1 MSSTSEV
8 TIGGL
13 VGTRWKPALS
23 VDVTDGIAVIT
34 FDLPN
39 ESVNK
44 LTRAV
49 KDEFVALVTRLE
61 RDMTVHGAVLISG
74 KPDVWIAGAD
84 IEEFLQ
90 LKTAADAER
99 LSRDG
104 QMLLDSLER
113 LRVPIVAAI
122 HGACLGGGLETA
134 LACRYRIGT
143 DHPKTIL
150 GLPEVQLGLIPG
162 AGGTQRLPRRIG
174 LTDAL
179 DLILTGKHVRAR
191 KALQLGLIDELV
203 HPSILR
209 SIAIQRAREV
219 AEGRRKSESHRG
231 GVKGVLLDGNP
242 AGRAVVLRKVREQTM
257 TKSRGHYPALIA
269 AIDVVRAGYE
279 RGIAHGYREESRRFG
294 EMAMTDVSRQLI
306 FLFFA
311 TNELK
316 KDPGVD
322 PSQYPELPVS
332 SFEPLPVEKIAI
344 IGAGFMGAGIA
355 SIAVQHGSLVRLKDA
370 DHARVAKGYAA
381 VRDVLKERL
390 TKKQIT
396 RIQYSD
402 YMALLGGTVDY
413 SGFGNVDLVIEAVF
427 EDLAVKHQVLREAEA
442 AINPSAIF
450 ASNTSTIPINLIA
463 QASSRPERVLGMHFF
478 SPVHKMPLVEVI
490 TTAETHPQ
498 VTATAVAYAKK
509 LGKTVI
515 VVNDGPG
522 FYVNRILS
530 PYINEAGILLDQGV
544 AVDIIDRA
552 LVDFGFP
559 VGPITLIDEVGLDVA
574 AKAGKIM
581 ADAFPD
587 RMQPAKSLQAVV
599 AAGRYGRKSQ
609 KGFYTYDKEGTKG
622 EVDPSVYTLFL
633 APGSIPVV
641 KTIAPVTAPETPII
655 PEMPAIQVQQRTVLA
670 MLNEA
675 ARCLSDGIIKSAR
688 DGDVGAVF
696 GIGFPPFRG
705 GPFRYMDSLGIQIVV
720 QRLEDLNARFPGRF
734 EPAELLLEMARR
746 RQVFY
751 PDERS

>member
-1 MSSTSEV
+1 MSSTTEV

-23 VDVTDGIAVIT
+23 VEMTDGIAVIT

-44 LTRAV
+44 LSRAV
-49 KDEFVALVTRLE
+49 KDEFVALVARLE
-61 RDMTVHGAVLISG
+61 RDTTVQGAVLISG

-104 QMLLDSLER
+104 QMLLDSIER
-113 LRVPIVAAI
+113 MRIPIVAAI

-134 LACRYRIGT
+134 LACRYRIAT

-162 AGGTQRLPRRIG
+162 AGGTQRLPRRVG
-174 LTDAL
+174 LTQAL
-179 DLILTGKHVRAR
+179 DLILTGKHVRAQ
-191 KALQLGLIDELV
+191 KAVKIGLVDELV

-209 SIAIQRAREV
+209 SVAIARAREV
-219 AEGRRKSESHRG
+219 AEGRRKSERG
-231 GVKGVLLDGNP
+231 GGGLKGFVLEGNP
-242 AGRAVVLRKVREQTM
+242 AGRALVLRKAREQTLA
-257 TKSRGHYPALIA
+257 KSRGHYPALIA
-269 AIDVVRAGYE
+269 AIEAVAAGYD
-279 RGIAHGYREESRRFG
+279 RGTAHGFREESRLFG

-316 KDPGVD
+316 KDPGVE
-322 PSQYPELPVS
+322 PAHYPNLPVS
-332 SFEPLPVEKIAI
+332 AFEPLPVEKLAI

-390 TKKQIT
+390 TRKQIT
-396 RIQYSD
+396 RVQYSD

-413 SGFGNVDLVIEAVF
+413 TGFGNVDLVIEAVF
-427 EDLAVKHQVLREAEA
+427 EDLAIKHQVLRETEA
-442 AINPSAIF
+442 VISPTAIF
-450 ASNTSTIPINLIA
+450 ASNTSTIPIAQIA

-478 SPVHKMPLVEVI
+478 SPVHKMPLLEVI

-498 VTATAVAYAKK
+498 VTATAVTYGKK

-530 PYINEAGILLDQGV
+530 PYLNEAAILLDQGV
-544 AVDIIDRA
+544 AVDLIDKA
-552 LVDFGFP
+552 IVDFGFP
-559 VGPITLIDEVGLDVA
+559 VGPITLVDEVGLDVA
-574 AKAGKIM
+574 TKAGKIM
-581 ADAFPD
+581 ADAFPE
-587 RMQPAKSLQAVV
+587 RMQPAKSIQAVV
-599 AAGRYGRKSQ
+599 AAGRYGRKSK
-609 KGFYTYDKEGTKG
+609 KGFYTYDKEGKKG
-622 EVDPSVYTLFL
+622 DVDPSVYGLFL
-633 APGSIPVV
+633 APGSIPV
-641 KTIAPVTAPETPII
+641 APSIVTEHASEPAGP
-655 PEMPAIQVQQRTVLA
+655 PEMSSVQIQQRTVLA

-675 ARCLSDGIIKSAR
+675 VRCLADGIIRSPR

-705 GPFRYMDSLGIQIVV
+705 GPFRYMDTLGIQIVV

-734 EPAELLLEMARR
+734 EPADMLLEMARR
-746 RQVFY
+746 RQSFY
-751 PDERS
+751 SDERS

>member
-23 VDVTDGIAVIT
+23 VEVTDGIAVIT

-44 LTRAV
+44 LNRAV

-61 RDMTVHGAVLISG
+61 RDTTVQGAVLISG

-174 LTDAL
+174 LTNAL

-191 KALQLGLIDELV
+191 KALQLALIDELV

-219 AEGRRKSESHRG
+219 AEGRRKSEPGGG
-231 GVKGVLLDGNP
+231 GVKGILLDGNP
-242 AGRAVVLRKVREQTM
+242 AGRAVVLRKAREQTM
-257 TKSRGHYPALIA
+257 AKSRGHYPALIA

-279 RGIAHGYREESRRFG
+279 RGVAHGYREESRRFG

-316 KDPGVD
+316 KDPGVE

-332 SFEPLPVEKIAI
+332 AFDPLPVEKIAI

-396 RIQYSD
+396 KIQYSD

-427 EDLAVKHQVLREAEA
+427 EDLAVKHQVLRETEA
-442 AINPSAIF
+442 AINPKAIF
-450 ASNTSTIPINLIA
+450 ATNTSTIPIALIA

-490 TTAETHPQ
+490 TTAETYPQ

-530 PYINEAGILLDQGV
+530 PYINEAGTLLDQGV

-587 RMQPAKSLQAVV
+587 RMQPAKSLTAVV
-599 AAGRYGRKSQ
+599 AAGRYGRKSK
-609 KGFYTYDKEGTKG
+609 KGFYTYDNEGKKG
-622 EVDPSVYTLFL
+622 EVDPSVYPLFL
-633 APGSIPVV
+633 APGTIPVA
-641 KTIAPVTAPETPII
+641 KTIAPVTAPETPLI

-734 EPAELLLEMARR
+734 DPSELLLEMVRR
-746 RQVFY
+746 KQVFY